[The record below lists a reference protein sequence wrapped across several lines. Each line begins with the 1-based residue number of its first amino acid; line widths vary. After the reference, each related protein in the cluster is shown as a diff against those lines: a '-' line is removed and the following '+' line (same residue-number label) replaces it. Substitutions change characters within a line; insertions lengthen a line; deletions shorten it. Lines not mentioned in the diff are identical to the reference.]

1 MGIRFGGVRVTT
13 DAQAKA
19 LAEVELGKA
28 ADDLSDVI
36 YTVRAVEK
44 LYRESGLKFEEDIL
58 RKMRIK
64 MENIG
69 NELIQAITL

>member
-13 DAQAKA
+13 DVQARA
-19 LAEVELGKA
+19 LAEIELGKA

-69 NELIQAITL
+69 NELIEAMTL